1 MVLVLGDERNN
12 LLNPQPIPNPPST
25 LNTASFTSSPHTHTH
40 THIDPQLASPDPVS
54 ESDTIK
60 ALSAVVAAS
69 TGKPESYVL
78 VTLRS
83 GTPVCFGGTEDPAAY
98 GELLSIGAIGGDK
111 NKAICK
117 AVSEVVSAKLG
128 VPANRFYLSFHD
140 SARTDF
146 GFNGGT
152 F

>member
-1 MVLVLGDERNN
+1 MDSFITSPPRRPNLAPTTSPSPPLV
-12 LLNPQPIPNPPST
+12 PPNPV
-25 LNTASFTSSPHTHTH
+25 A
-40 THIDPQLASPDPVS
+40 

-60 ALSAVVAAS
+60 ALSAVVAS
-69 TGKPESYVL
+69 SVGKPEAYVM

-83 GTPVCFGGTEDPAAY
+83 GTPVCFAGTEAPAAY

-111 NKAICK
+111 NKAISK
-117 AVSEVVSAKLG
+117 AVADVVTAKLG

-146 GFNGGT
+146 GFNGST